1 MSAGPAAVV
10 TTRPAPSPLGLEPSI
25 GFGDRL
31 GLGTPGHV
39 AALREAGGPIR
50 GIFAQQSIREM
61 TRTGR
66 SAETIMAAAVDALAK
81 LDFADPWSAD
91 GDHLKT
97 PADIRRT
104 MAAGFVMFTLDPS
117 EEVDQSA
124 DDYDANTLAEKF
136 IAAREFSPW
145 FDAYR
150 GQSVRFDSGVI
161 EFDERTLTRAAV
173 KYGRAI
179 RRAISLSQCVE
190 EEANRLDQ
198 PFEIELSID
207 ETAHPTTPAEH
218 YIIADQCRQA
228 GISLVSLAP
237 RFIGDFEKGV
247 DYKGDLAK
255 LETSMRIHAEIARR
269 LGPYKIS
276 LHSGSDKLSMYP
288 VLARVTGGKFHV
300 KTAGTSYL
308 EALRVAAQHDPSLF
322 REIIDFSRSRFDEDK
337 ASYHVSAV
345 VNEIPA
351 PEEVEDPVILERLY
365 LDRWEDVAPGHG
377 FTEPGRQILHCTFGS
392 VITNAKLGPRLVS
405 LLQAHPQEHC
415 EILRQHFVRHLLPL
429 NAG

>member
-10 TTRPAPSPLGLEPSI
+10 ITRPAPSPLGMEPSI

-66 SAETIMAAAVDALAK
+66 SAEAIMAAAVDALAK
-81 LDFADPWSAD
+81 LRFTDPWSAD

-97 PADIRRT
+97 PADIGRT

-124 DDYDANTLAEKF
+124 DDYDANTLADKF
-136 IAAREFSPW
+136 IAAREFAPW

-150 GQSVRFDSGVI
+150 GQSARFDSGVI

-179 RRAISLSQCVE
+179 RRAISLAQCVE

-228 GISLVSLAP
+228 GINLVSLAP
-237 RFIGDFEKGV
+237 RFIGDF
-247 DYKGDLAK
+247 
-255 LETSMRIHAEIARR
+255 
-269 LGPYKIS
+269 
-276 LHSGSDKLSMYP
+276 
-288 VLARVTGGKFHV
+288 
-300 KTAGTSYL
+300 
-308 EALRVAAQHDPSLF
+308 
-322 REIIDFSRSRFDEDK
+322 
-337 ASYHVSAV
+337 
-345 VNEIPA
+345 
-351 PEEVEDPVILERLY
+351 
-365 LDRWEDVAPGHG
+365 
-377 FTEPGRQILHCTFGS
+377 
-392 VITNAKLGPRLVS
+392 
-405 LLQAHPQEHC
+405 
-415 EILRQHFVRHLLPL
+415 
-429 NAG
+429 